1 MEPTLN
7 ITDSTGMPSWTTAFA
22 SQQTDE
28 KVGLRVYGKAERVV
42 PLPVMLYFHGGL
54 FNCGSVDDAAG
65 LARRLATE
73 AVMVCV
79 DYPLAPKLH
88 FPATVE
94 LAFEALLWTAAHAP
108 ELGADATRIIVAG
121 DQAGGNL
128 AAVVAMMA
136 RDRGL
141 RVDHAKLR
149 GQVLISPMLDPQQA
163 TRSMQK
169 ADDCPCRKAWSD
181 YLPCA
186 SDAMHPYAAPAT
198 SRRLG
203 GLAPALIVSAELDPL
218 RDEAEQYAAKLIAAG
233 VPVQMRRIEGAQGKL
248 AQPEHPGFDQVVQV
262 VSQFV
267 ADAA

>member
-1 MEPTLN
+1 MKTTSN
-7 ITDSTGMPSWTTAFA
+7 TSDSTGMQPWATEFA
-22 SQQTDE
+22 SQHTAE
-28 KVGLRVYGKAERVV
+28 KVGLRVFGQGECAAD
-42 PLPVMLYFHGGL
+42 LPVIVYFHGGL
-54 FNCGSVDDAAG
+54 FNCGTVEDAAG
-65 LARRLATE
+65 LARQLASE
-73 AVMVCV
+73 AIIVCV
-79 DYPLAPKLH
+79 DYPLAPRLH

-108 ELGADATRIIVAG
+108 ELGADASRMLVAG

-141 RVDHAKLR
+141 RIDHARLQ
-149 GQVLISPMLDPQQA
+149 GQILISPMLDPQQA
-163 TRSMQK
+163 TQSMQK

-203 GLAPALIVSAELDPL
+203 GLAPALIISAELDPL

-233 VPVQMRRIEGAQGKL
+233 VPVQMRRLEGAKGRL
-248 AQPEHPGFDQVVQV
+248 AEPGHPSFDHVVQIV
-262 VSQFV
+262 RQFV
-267 ADAA
+267 ADVP

>member
-1 MEPTLN
+1 MEPILN
-7 ITDSTGMPSWTTAFA
+7 TADMQPWLTDFA
-22 SQQTDE
+22 SQHTNE
-28 KVGLRVYGKAERVV
+28 KVGLRVFGKDGGGAARPTV
-42 PLPVMLYFHGGL
+42 LYFHGGL
-54 FNCGSVDDAAG
+54 FNCGSVEDAAG
-65 LARRLATE
+65 LARALANE
-73 AVMVCV
+73 AVTVCV
-79 DYPLAPKLH
+79 DYPLAPRLH

-94 LAFEALLWTAAHAP
+94 LAFEALLWTASHASG
-108 ELGADATRIIVAG
+108 LGADAARIVVAG

-141 RVDHAKLR
+141 GMGPVKLQ

-163 TRSMQK
+163 TQSMQK
-169 ADDCPCRKAWSD
+169 AGDCPCRKAWSD

-186 SDAMHPYAAPAT
+186 SDAMHPYAAPIT

-233 VPVQMRRIEGAQGKL
+233 VPVQMRRLQGAQGRL
-248 AQPEHPGFDQVVQV
+248 AQPEHPNFDQVVQIV
-262 VSQFV
+262 GQFV
-267 ADAA
+267 ADPA